1 VSPPSSAASSA
12 KPKSKRPFWLEL
24 AILVLVAVSIAVVI
38 KTFLVQPFYIPSD
51 SMVPTILPNDRVMV
65 SKLSYRFGEPQR
77 GDLVVF
83 VSPFNQEFDDE
94 TFFESVFRHVVESV
108 GIRTASADDL
118 IKRIIGLPGD
128 EIHIREGKLFVNGA
142 EVPEPYLLESG
153 RLNDFG
159 PVIVAPDSVFVM
171 GDNRVISYDSTR
183 FGAIPMDHILG
194 EAVLR
199 IWPVDRFGAVDVR
212 K

>member
-1 VSPPSSAASSA
+1 M
-12 KPKSKRPFWLEL
+12 L
-24 AILVLVAVSIAVVI
+24 IIVAVSIAVLI

-65 SKLSYRFGEPQR
+65 SKLNYRFSEPQR

-83 VSPFNQEFDDE
+83 VSPFNDEFDQE
-94 TFFESVFRHVVESV
+94 TFFNSVLRHIVEAV

-118 IKRIIGLPGD
+118 IKRIVGLPGD
-128 EIHIREGKLFVNGA
+128 EIVIREGKLFVNGG
-142 EVPEPYLLESG
+142 EVSEPYLLEPG
-153 RLNDFG
+153 VMPDFG
-159 PVIVAPDSVFVM
+159 PVIVAEDSVFVM
-171 GDNRVISYDSTR
+171 GDNRAISYDSTR

-199 IWPVDRFGAVDVR
+199 IWPVARFGAVDVQ

>member
-1 VSPPSSAASSA
+1 MTERRAASSRP
-12 KPKSKRPFWLEL
+12 KPKRPLWAEL
-24 AILVLVAVSIAVVI
+24 TMLIIVAVSIAVLI

-65 SKLSYRFGEPQR
+65 SKLNYRFSEPQR

-83 VSPFNQEFDDE
+83 VSPFNDEFDQE
-94 TFFESVFRHVVESV
+94 TFLESVLRHIVEAV

-118 IKRIIGLPGD
+118 IKRIVGLPGD
-128 EIHIREGKLFVNGA
+128 EIVIREGKLFVNGG
-142 EVPEPYLLESG
+142 EVSEPYLLEPG
-153 RLNDFG
+153 VMPDFG
-159 PVIVAPDSVFVM
+159 PVIVAEDSVFVM
-171 GDNRVISYDSTR
+171 GDNRAISYDSTR

-199 IWPVDRFGAVDVR
+199 IWPVARFGAVDVQ

>member
-1 VSPPSSAASSA
+1 
-12 KPKSKRPFWLEL
+12 
-24 AILVLVAVSIAVVI
+24 VSIAVVI

-83 VSPFNQEFDDE
+83 VSPFNDEFDDE
-94 TFFESVFRHVVESV
+94 TFFESVFRHIVEAV

-118 IKRIIGLPGD
+118 IKRIVGIPGD
-128 EIHIREGKLFVNGA
+128 EIQIREGKLFVNGA
-142 EVPEPYLLESG
+142 EVDEPYLLEQG
-153 RLNDFG
+153 VMPDFG
-159 PVIVAPDSVFVM
+159 PFVVPPDSVFVM
-171 GDNRVISYDSTR
+171 GDNRAISYDSTR
-183 FGAIPMDHILG
+183 FGEIPMDHILG

-212 K
+212 E

>member
-1 VSPPSSAASSA
+1 MTERRAASSRS
-12 KPKSKRPFWLEL
+12 KPKRPLWAEL
-24 AILVLVAVSIAVVI
+24 AMLIIVAVSIAVLI

-65 SKLSYRFGEPQR
+65 SKLNYRFGEPQR

-83 VSPFNQEFDDE
+83 VSPFNDDFDQE
-94 TFFESVFRHVVESV
+94 TFLESVLRHIVEAV

-118 IKRIIGLPGD
+118 IKRIVGLPGD
-128 EIHIREGKLFVNGA
+128 EIVIREGKLFVNGG
-142 EVPEPYLLESG
+142 EVDEPYLLEPG
-153 RLNDFG
+153 VMPDFG
-159 PVIVAPDSVFVM
+159 PVVVPEESVFVM
-171 GDNRVISYDSTR
+171 GDNRAISYDSTR

-199 IWPVDRFGAVDVR
+199 IWPVARFGAVDVQ

>member
-1 VSPPSSAASSA
+1 MLIV
-12 KPKSKRPFWLEL
+12 
-24 AILVLVAVSIAVVI
+24 VAVGIAVLI

-51 SMVPTILPNDRVMV
+51 SMLPTILPNDRVMV

-83 VSPFNQEFDDE
+83 VSPFNDEFDRE
-94 TFFESVFRHVVESV
+94 TFFESVFRHIVESV

-118 IKRIIGLPGD
+118 IKRIVGLPGD
-128 EIHIREGKLFVNGA
+128 EISVREGSLMVNGVVV
-142 EVPEPYLLESG
+142 EEPYLLEPG
-153 RLNDFG
+153 IMPDFG
-159 PVIVAPDSVFVM
+159 PEVVPEDSVFVM
-171 GDNRVISYDSTR
+171 GDNRAISYDSTR

-199 IWPVDRFGAVDVR
+199 IWPLDRFGAVDVR
-212 K
+212 